1 MPDDLPELGSLRAGG
16 ARTAKAALPVQ
27 SASRNQPALSTVLRH
42 FLQRAARRATLPGM
56 IRVFLLSCVV
66 AALLSAC
73 SHQQASATSTASS
86 AAPASAATNALAG
99 TPMADYGHDLNKA
112 KNVQNIVDQ
121 ASAKQAAQID
131 AATASSSH

>member
-1 MPDDLPELGSLRAGG
+1 MRAGG

-42 FLQRAARRATLPGM
+42 FLQRTARRATLRGM

-86 AAPASAATNALAG
+86 AASATTNALAG